1 MFIYEIVS
9 EIIHS
14 TKNTVN
20 CAIIY
25 PFHVISELA
34 KKCKRNDCL
43 QKLVYLN
50 YKLKLLYVI
59 LTYKVNEIN
68 FKATFTSLFLYRV

>member
-1 MFIYEIVS
+1 MKGVCLHIWWGKTYVSSIVKFIFLAFLNEYQFLIMFIYEIVS

-25 PFHVISELA
+25 PFHVISELEV
-34 KKCKRNDCL
+34 D
-43 QKLVYLN
+43 
-50 YKLKLLYVI
+50 I
-59 LTYKVNEIN
+59 
-68 FKATFTSLFLYRV
+68 